1 MLLHPGLHRLRLGWL
16 CLRGLWQ
23 AGGMKK
29 QASDQSSHDRR
40 YQERKRA
47 EAERKAPQKKVVK
60 QSGEAPVPGSESRVP
75 SS

>member
-1 MLLHPGLHRLRLGWL
+1 
-16 CLRGLWQ
+16 
-23 AGGMKK
+23 MKK
-29 QASDQSSHDRR
+29 QASDQSFHDRR

-60 QSGEAPVPGSESRVP
+60 QSDEERVPGSESRVP